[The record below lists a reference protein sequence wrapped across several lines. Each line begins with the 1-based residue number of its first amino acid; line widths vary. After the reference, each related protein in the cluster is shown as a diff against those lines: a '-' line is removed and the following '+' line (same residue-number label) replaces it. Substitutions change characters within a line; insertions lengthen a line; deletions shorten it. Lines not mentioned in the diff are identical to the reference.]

1 MKFNIAVVYSFTQ
14 KDTIDMKIVALK
26 YLPLLL
32 SSLGSYSFHL
42 INNILPGLLSC
53 GEGVQVEIAKTIG
66 SLACVLT
73 ENTVI
78 KKLKNELPFHK
89 SISGSITFLCPDCD
103 SVIQNKAGNKLKWFW
118 YNEIV
123 NAVKKT
129 HDLND
134 FRLKKAAF
142 LTQNR
147 LFSTDFRHFYA
158 LTSMQ
163 SQPLDITNNSNQR
176 TERGILTNQTDQ

>member
-1 MKFNIAVVYSFTQ
+1 MGKMSPRKFTSLPSCGFAAQLMVSPIPSNHEFLGFFFYNYLSAVHLLGSFLCLKFNIAVVYSFTQ
-14 KDTIDMKIVALK
+14 KDTSDMKIVALK

-78 KKLKNELPFHK
+78 KKLRNELPFHK
-89 SISGSITFLCPDCD
+89 SISSSITFLCPDCD
-103 SVIQNKAGNKLKWFW
+103 SIIQNKAGNKLKWFL
-118 YNEIV
+118 V
-123 NAVKKT
+123 
-129 HDLND
+129 
-134 FRLKKAAF
+134 
-142 LTQNR
+142 
-147 LFSTDFRHFYA
+147 
-158 LTSMQ
+158 
-163 SQPLDITNNSNQR
+163 
-176 TERGILTNQTDQ
+176 

>member
-1 MKFNIAVVYSFTQ
+1 MNFLGFFFYNYLSAVHLLGSFLCLKFNIVVVYSFTQ
-14 KDTIDMKIVALK
+14 KDTSDMKIVALK

-78 KKLKNELPFHK
+78 KKLRNELPFHK
-89 SISGSITFLCPDCD
+89 SISSSITFLCPDCD
-103 SVIQNKAGNKLKWFW
+103 SIIQNKAGNKLKWFL
-118 YNEIV
+118 V
-123 NAVKKT
+123 
-129 HDLND
+129 
-134 FRLKKAAF
+134 
-142 LTQNR
+142 
-147 LFSTDFRHFYA
+147 
-158 LTSMQ
+158 
-163 SQPLDITNNSNQR
+163 
-176 TERGILTNQTDQ
+176 